1 MEPREAIVLRKICSD
16 GTEQY
21 EMVCYSESVVL
32 IFATPET
39 AVDFAHKY
47 GYKIVEWIM
56 D

>member
-1 MEPREAIVLRKICSD
+1 MEPREAIVLREICSD

-21 EMVCYSESVVL
+21 EMVCHGECVNY
-32 IFATPET
+32 FATPET

-47 GYKIVEWIM
+47 GYKIIEWIM